1 MLFERTSSLRAS
13 TSIMALSCPPGVPC
27 VRAPP
32 RGTTIQL
39 YFFYVLQTPLLRP
52 QAPCRCS
59 ARCTCRS
66 RTLPAKTRADPRV
79 PQLLSCPPPGR
90 PREGLRWALPRRGRP
105 RPGRPAAQRAAA
117 GRLQGWGRGRRRAPP
132 RPLRRRPRLPRAARA
147 QAARGPL
154 AQRRRR
160 RPSRRSLGQRRAAPR
175 RAARWAT
182 RRRSRCWCRRGRR
195 WRSCAARRR
204 RPSAA
209 STACLRPSWCEALKL
224 PYLKL
229 CRPVTPDAP
238 PPHVERVE
246 GGCLREAG
254 YAVVYAIRCSDRF
267 AVLADR
273 DIGGA
278 APARWSAWRAWAWT
292 RAGGCWRCQMAPCS
306 CCTALALARARCGA
320 TPARPSAPACQQRGV
335 TRAHRR
341 AAARGSGRAPGTR
354 PARPGRRRAALRAF
368 DARAAGRWAA
378 SATWRPTCQ
387 CGVRGPYP

>member
-132 RPLRRRPRLPRAARA
+132 RPLRRRHE
-147 QAARGPL
+147 
-154 AQRRRR
+154 RRC
-160 RPSRRSLGQRRAAPR
+160 AP
-175 RAARWAT
+175 AT
-182 RRRSRCWCRRGRR
+182 RDWV
-195 WRSCAARRR
+195 
-204 RPSAA
+204 
-209 STACLRPSWCEALKL
+209 CE
-224 PYLKL
+224 
-229 CRPVTPDAP
+229 R
-238 PPHVERVE
+238 
-246 GGCLREAG
+246 
-254 YAVVYAIRCSDRF
+254 
-267 AVLADR
+267 
-273 DIGGA
+273 
-278 APARWSAWRAWAWT
+278 T
-292 RAGGCWRCQMAPCS
+292 RLQA
-306 CCTALALARARCGA
+306 
-320 TPARPSAPACQQRGV
+320 
-335 TRAHRR
+335 
-341 AAARGSGRAPGTR
+341 
-354 PARPGRRRAALRAF
+354 RRRAALKPSSSAICHCSVCSAPAGAPRRRRCIIPISGISTRF
-368 DARAAGRWAA
+368 MVHGARYSQPDLTRPAA
-378 SATWRPTCQ
+378 PLH
-387 CGVRGPYP
+387 VLGPIPCLTFGARRC